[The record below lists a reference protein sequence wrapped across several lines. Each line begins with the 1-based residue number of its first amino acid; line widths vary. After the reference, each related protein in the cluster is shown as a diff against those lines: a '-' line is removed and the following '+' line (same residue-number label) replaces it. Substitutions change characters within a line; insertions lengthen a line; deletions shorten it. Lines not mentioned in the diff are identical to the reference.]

1 MGKGGGGSGGGGG
14 GASSGTQ
21 ETIQREAPGVES
33 RKLALYDEAVKLA
46 QQPVSIPAY
55 QVAGPTGLEQTGF
68 TQAATTGVG
77 QPPVGQ
83 GIAGLQAGQQATGV
97 GLTSAFQA
105 PNVSQ
110 FFNPYQSYVTD
121 EINRQAQI
129 AQNQAAAQAVSAGAF
144 GGGREG
150 IQRAELDRAR
160 LEAIGQSRAQ
170 GFGTALQAAQNLQ
183 GLQAQ
188 TGLQAGAQFGQL
200 GQALTGVGAQQ
211 QAMQQADIQSLLQAG
226 GVQRALGQQAL
237 EAQRATSLAQQYEP
251 YQRVEFLKNVMTN
264 LPTGQSSITATTA
277 PGSNPLAQAAGAGL
291 GAYTAYSLLKP
302 RMKEGGLVS
311 IKKFQEGGAVKG
323 AFKDEEKFALLAAPV
338 IGELLQG
345 KTAPGQSNLQAL
357 FGSVGKGVSQMP
369 EVALQI
375 KKLDIAAQPKETKA
389 KARTLTPKEIAD
401 ARLPTGTFAQEDAE
415 GNIKVISKPSDKQLE
430 ETENVVSTLSTL
442 NRLKKDYVELGKP
455 VGPFYNLDPDKIGGF
470 LSGLVGGETGKKI
483 QAFKATNADLSAK
496 YKKAIS
502 GAAVSEPEAKRLE
515 AVIPSDSDTE
525 AVYEGKI
532 RAMEDYLITALKI
545 KESQGLVDIKQAF
558 GSLEKSGVSIS
569 NFYKPKEATDRYK
582 FVDGVM
588 KKVQ

>member
-1 MGKGGGGSGGGGG
+1 MGKGGGGSGGGG

-33 RKLALYDEAVKLA
+33 RKLALYDEAVALA
-46 QQPVSIPAY
+46 QKPVSIPAY

-68 TQAATTGVG
+68 QQAATTGVG
-77 QPPVGQ
+77 QQAVGQ
-83 GIAGLQAGQQATGV
+83 GITSLQAGLG
-97 GLTSAFQA
+97 SAFQA

-110 FFNPYQSYVTD
+110 FFNPYQQYVTD

-129 AQNQAAAQAVSAGAF
+129 AQNQQAAQAVSAGAF

-150 IQRAELDRAR
+150 VQRAELDRAR

-170 GFGTALQAAQNLQ
+170 GFNTALQAAQQQQ

-188 TGLQAGAQFGQL
+188 TGLQAGQQFGQF
-200 GQALTGVGAQQ
+200 GAQQ
-211 QAMQQADIQSLLQAG
+211 QAMQQGDIQSLLQAG

-291 GAYTAYSLLKP
+291 GAYTAYNLMK
-302 RMKEGGLVS
+302 RKEGGLVS
-311 IKKFQEGGAVKG
+311 IKKFQEGGAVAAPKKQEG
-323 AFKDEEKFALLAAPV
+323 AFTDEQKFALLSAPV
-338 IGELLQG
+338 IGALLQG
-345 KTAPGQSNLQAL
+345 KTAPGQTNLEAL
-357 FGSVGKGVSQMP
+357 FGSVGKGVSEIP
-369 EVALQI
+369 ETAIAI

-389 KARTLTPKEIAD
+389 KARTLSPGEIKA
-401 ARLPTGTFAQEDAE
+401 ANLPTGTFAQEDAE
-415 GNIKVISKPSDKQLE
+415 GNIKIVSTPSDKQLE
-430 ETENVVSTLSTL
+430 ETETVIQTLSTL

-470 LSGLVGGETGKKI
+470 LSGLVGGEYGKKI

-532 RAMEDYLITALKI
+532 KAMDDYLNTALKI

-558 GSLEKSGVSIS
+558 GALEKSGVSIS
-569 NFYKPKEATDRYK
+569 NYYQPKEATDKYK

>member
-1 MGKGGGGSGGGGG
+1 MGKGGGGSGGG

-33 RKLALYDEAVKLA
+33 RKLALYDEAVALA
-46 QQPVSIPAY
+46 QKPVSIPAY

-68 TQAATTGVG
+68 QQAATTGVG
-77 QPPVGQ
+77 QQAVGQ
-83 GIAGLQAGQQATGV
+83 GITSLQAGLG
-97 GLTSAFQA
+97 SAFGA

-129 AQNQAAAQAVSAGAF
+129 GQNQLAAQAVQAGAF

-150 IQRAELDRAR
+150 VQRAELDRAR
-160 LEAIGQSRAQ
+160 LETIGQSQAQ
-170 GFGTALQAAQNLQ
+170 GFQTALGAAQQQQ

-188 TGLQAGAQFGQL
+188 AGLQT
-200 GQALTGVGAQQ
+200 GQALGQFGAQQ
-211 QAMQQADIQSLLQAG
+211 QAMQQGDIQSLLQAG

-311 IKKFQEGGAVKG
+311 VKKFQEGGAVAAPKKQEG
-323 AFKDEEKFALLAAPV
+323 AFTDEQKFALLSAPV
-338 IGELLQG
+338 IGALLQG
-345 KTAPGQSNLQAL
+345 KTAPGQTNLEAL
-357 FGSVGKGVSQMP
+357 FGSVGKGVSEIP
-369 EVALQI
+369 ETAIAI

-415 GNIKVISKPSDKQLE
+415 GNIKIVSKPSDKQLAE
-430 ETENVVSTLSTL
+430 QENVVQTLSSL
-442 NRLKKDYVELGKP
+442 NNIEKQYIKLGKP

-470 LSGLVGGETGKKI
+470 VSGLFGGESGKNI
-483 QAFKATNADLSAK
+483 QEFKAGLGDLKAK
-496 YKKAIS
+496 YIQAIS
-502 GAAVSEPEAKRLE
+502 GAAVSEQEAKRLS
-515 AVIPSDSDTE
+515 AIIPSDTDSE
-525 AVYEGKI
+525 VEFEGKT
-532 RAMEDYLITALKI
+532 RAMRNYLNTALKI
-545 KESQGLVDIKQAF
+545 KEAQGLGDVKEAF
-558 GSLEKSGVSIS
+558 GALEKSGVSVDS
-569 NFYKPKEATDRYK
+569 FYKPKTVTDKYK

-588 KKVQ
+588 KKVE

>member
-1 MGKGGGGSGGGGG
+1 MGKGGGGSGGG

-68 TQAATTGVG
+68 QQAATTGVG
-77 QPPVGQ
+77 QQAVGQ
-83 GIAGLQAGQQATGV
+83 GITSLQAGLG
-97 GLTSAFQA
+97 SAFGA

-129 AQNQAAAQAVSAGAF
+129 GQNQLAAQAVQAGAF

-150 IQRAELDRAR
+150 VQRAELDRAR
-160 LEAIGQSRAQ
+160 LETIGQSQAQ
-170 GFGTALQAAQNLQ
+170 GFQTALGAAQQQQ

-188 TGLQAGAQFGQL
+188 AGLQT
-200 GQALTGVGAQQ
+200 GQALGQFGAQQ
-211 QAMQQADIQSLLQAG
+211 QAMQQGDIQSLLQAG

-311 IKKFQEGGAVKG
+311 VKKFQEGGAVAAPKKQEG
-323 AFKDEEKFALLAAPV
+323 AFTDEQKFALLSAPV
-338 IGELLQG
+338 IGALLQG
-345 KTAPGQSNLQAL
+345 KTAPGQTNLEAL
-357 FGSVGKGVSQMP
+357 FGSVGKGVSEIP
-369 EVALQI
+369 ETAIAI

-415 GNIKVISKPSDKQLE
+415 GNIKIVSKPSDKQLAE
-430 ETENVVSTLSTL
+430 QENVVQTLSSL
-442 NRLKKDYVELGKP
+442 NNIEKQYIKLGKP

-470 LSGLVGGETGKKI
+470 VSGLFGGESGKNI
-483 QAFKATNADLSAK
+483 QEFKAGLGDLKAK
-496 YKKAIS
+496 YIQAIS
-502 GAAVSEPEAKRLE
+502 GAAVSEQEAKRLS
-515 AVIPSDSDTE
+515 AIIPSDTDSE
-525 AVYEGKI
+525 VEFEGKT
-532 RAMEDYLITALKI
+532 RAMRNYLNTALKI
-545 KESQGLVDIKQAF
+545 KEAQGLGDVKEAF
-558 GSLEKSGVSIS
+558 GALEKSGVSVDS
-569 NFYKPKEATDRYK
+569 FYKPKTVTDKYK
-582 FVDGVM
+582 FVDGVI
-588 KKVQ
+588 KKVE